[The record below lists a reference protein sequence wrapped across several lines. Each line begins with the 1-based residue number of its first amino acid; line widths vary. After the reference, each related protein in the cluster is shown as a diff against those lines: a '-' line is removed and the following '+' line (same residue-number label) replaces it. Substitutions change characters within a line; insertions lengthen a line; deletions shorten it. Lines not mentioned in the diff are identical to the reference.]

1 MSLDKITCVAQ
12 QAADQAGEILRDYFG
27 KDFSTETKSDNS
39 PVTQADREVEQA
51 IRAVITKAFPTH
63 GIIGEEYGAENPDA
77 EYQWVIDPID
87 GTKAFIAGKT
97 TFTTLIALCKNGAPI
112 LGVIDQPIINKRW
125 SSLRAQR
132 SNPTVD
138 KMDCHVANTPRN
150 DEKFTLATTSID
162 YFTPAQ
168 KESYSRVSNMAAE
181 VTLGGDA
188 YSYAMLAE
196 GKLDVVIDA
205 GMKIYDYMALVP
217 VVMAAGGIITNWRGE
232 ALTLSSKG
240 DVLACANKLLH
251 EKIIGI
257 L

>member
-1 MSLDKITCVAQ
+1 MSLDNITLTAHH
-12 QAADQAGEILRDYFG
+12 AADQAGEILRKYFG
-27 KDFSTETKSDNS
+27 QNFHTETKTDNS

-51 IRAVITKAFPTH
+51 IRGIIGAAFPNH

-97 TFTTLIALCKNGAPI
+97 TFTTLIALCKNGEPI
-112 LGVIDQPIINKRW
+112 LGVIDQPIIKKRW
-125 SSLRAQR
+125 FAETSQSPAVSCQ
-132 SNPTVD
+132 SPE
-138 KMDCHVANTPRN
+138 A
-150 DEKFTLATTSID
+150 FTLATTSME

-168 KESYSRVSNMAAE
+168 KEAYERVNKMAADI
-181 VTLGGDA
+181 TLGGDA
-188 YSYAMLAE
+188 YAYAMLSE

-217 VVMAAGGIITNWRGE
+217 VVTATGGIITDWRGN
-232 ALTLSSKG
+232 ALTLASQG
-240 DVLACANKLLH
+240 DVLACIDKQLH
-251 EKIIGI
+251 AKIIGI